1 VSYVRVKFCAHVI
14 IRNLPSFFLG
24 CLRLRGLLP
33 SALRLDGSENDCVE
47 CVFEGQLVL
56 GSLCVFLDSIWIML
70 SFER

>member
-1 VSYVRVKFCAHVI
+1 MSYVRVKYFAHVI

-33 SALRLDGSENDCVE
+33 SALRLEGSGNDCVE
-47 CVFEGQLVL
+47 CMLERQLVL
-56 GSLCVFLDSIWIML
+56 GALCVFLDSIWTML